1 MIMPDPARG
10 AAPGIVDAD
19 RPDVV
24 NCPVCPHPMAA
35 HDANRRAVL
44 PRHDR
49 EGAGARMRLLRAVI
63 RA

>member
-35 HDANRRAVL
+35 HDAI
-44 PRHDR
+44 
-49 EGAGARMRLLRAVI
+49 GARFCRATI
-63 RA
+63 AKALARGCACSGR